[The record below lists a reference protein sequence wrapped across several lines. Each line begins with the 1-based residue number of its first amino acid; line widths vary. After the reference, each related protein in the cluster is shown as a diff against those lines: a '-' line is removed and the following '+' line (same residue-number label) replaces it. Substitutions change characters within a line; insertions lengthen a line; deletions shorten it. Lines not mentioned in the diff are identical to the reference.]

1 MGNPKHYSIELPG
14 RCLKLI
20 DELWSTASEI
30 RAPHRPDLGPLT
42 STFLLSMSMPI
53 LNIPVERIERHI
65 GKPEG
70 AAYADDRSFSP
81 EAVEAFDAVIR
92 HGRLG
97 DAPFYADGAWRFVDI
112 REEPFPNIADGLP
125 DDVTDRLSED
135 QARAEA
141 WKMDARQWISVLRNA
156 MAHGGIAYL
165 DADGRSNYDRPVKMY
180 AFVSGK
186 YGKPKCKHAD
196 AECHYGMGALE
207 KLYVL
212 RISEDDYLRFL
223 RQWVAWLTEKGIIRR
238 SAA

>member
-20 DELWSTASEI
+20 DELWTAASEI
-30 RAPHRPDLGPLT
+30 REPHRPDLGPLT

-81 EAVEAFDAVIR
+81 EAVAAFDTVVR
-92 HGRLG
+92 KGSLG
-97 DAPFYADGAWRFVDI
+97 YAPFYDDGAWRFVDI
-112 REEPFPNIADGLP
+112 REKPFPNIADGLP
-125 DDVTDRLSED
+125 DGVTDRLSED
-135 QARAEA
+135 QARA
-141 WKMDARQWISVLRNA
+141 DAHGMPAAQWVSVLRNA
-156 MAHGGIAYL
+156 TAHGGIAYL
-165 DADGRSNYDRPVKMY
+165 DADGRSSYDRPVKMY
-180 AFVSGK
+180 AFVSSK
-186 YGKPKCKHAD
+186 YRDGTR
-196 AECHYGMGALE
+196 ELE
-207 KLYVL
+207 GLNIL

-223 RQWVAWLTEKGIIRR
+223 RQWVAWLTEKCIARR